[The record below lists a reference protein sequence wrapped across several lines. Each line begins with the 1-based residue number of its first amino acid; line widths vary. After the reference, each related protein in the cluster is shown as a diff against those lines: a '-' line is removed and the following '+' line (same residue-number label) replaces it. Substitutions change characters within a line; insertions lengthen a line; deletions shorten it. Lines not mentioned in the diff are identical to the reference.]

1 MKILVLSAS
10 PNIDATKSIVA
21 AGKERGHE
29 MIVKN
34 PSHLLMLISDS
45 VNGYDRIY
53 DGFDQDE
60 RPERMPTKNY
70 DAIIPRLGSDLGYGC
85 AIVRHLNENLNIF
98 STQTADGIRV
108 AADKLLCQQKL
119 SKEGIRT
126 PKTVIGNKS
135 IFPDWMVKQVGGL
148 PSIAKELT
156 GSQGNT
162 VYPLESNYQTNVFLK
177 NFNKKRKNLL
187 IQGFIDGGSK
197 DIRAIVIDGKVV
209 VAMERTAVKGE
220 LRANISQGGSGKKI
234 ELSPED
240 QEICIKSA
248 RACGHEVAG
257 VDLMRDKDGKSYC
270 IEVNSNYGY
279 GVETITGV
287 DISTP
292 LIEYC
297 ERNYK
302 NGNSA
307 NRETT
312 ARFYGFF
319 ATQQVM
325 SKTDGGN
332 QSYLVH
338 TNNTL
343 KEENY
348 TLKSQL
354 EEMEG
359 RLLLEGIKGNVKK

>member
-1 MKILVLSAS
+1 MKILILSAA

-21 AGKERGHE
+21 AGIARGHE
-29 MIVKN
+29 MIVKH
-34 PSHLLMLISDS
+34 PSHLLMLISDI

-60 RPERMPTKNY
+60 KPERMPTKNY
-70 DAIIPRLGSDLGYGC
+70 DAIIPRLGNDLSYGC
-85 AIVRHLNENLNIF
+85 AIVRHLNENLGIF

-119 SKEGIRT
+119 SKDGIRT

-135 IFPDWMVKQVGGL
+135 IFPDWMIKQVGGL
-148 PSIAKELT
+148 PAIAKELT
-156 GSQGNT
+156 GSQGNA

-177 NFNKKRKNLL
+177 NFNKKSKNLL
-187 IQGFIDGGSK
+187 IQGFIDGNSK

-234 ELSPED
+234 DLSPED
-240 QEICIKSA
+240 QELCIGSA
-248 RACGHEVAG
+248 KACGHEVAG
-257 VDLMRDKDGKSYC
+257 VDMMKDKEGKSYI

-279 GVETITGV
+279 GVEEITGI

-302 NGNSA
+302 SGNSA

-312 ARFYGFF
+312 AHFYGLF
-319 ATQQVM
+319 T
-325 SKTDGGN
+325 K
-332 QSYLVH
+332 QSALNGSSYVVD
-338 TNNTL
+338 
-343 KEENY
+343 
-348 TLKSQL
+348 L
-354 EEMEG
+354 EKRIERFKI
-359 RLLLEGIKGNVKK
+359 RLLTNDLPYKDI

>member
-1 MKILVLSAS
+1 MKILVLSAA

-21 AGKERGHE
+21 AGKNRGHE
-29 MIVKN
+29 MIVKH

-45 VNGYDRIY
+45 INGYDRIY
-53 DGFDQDE
+53 DGFDQEDK
-60 RPERMPTKNY
+60 PDRMTIKSY
-70 DAIIPRLGSDLGYGC
+70 DAIIPRLGNDLGYGC
-85 AIVRHLNENLNIF
+85 SIVRHINENLGIF

-119 SKEGIRT
+119 SKEGVRT

-135 IFPDWMVKQVGGL
+135 IFPDWMIKQIGGL
-148 PSIAKELT
+148 PAIAKELT
-156 GSQGNT
+156 GSQGNA

-177 NFNKKRKNLL
+177 NFNKKSKNLL

-209 VAMERTAVKGE
+209 VAMERTAIKGE

-234 ELSPED
+234 DLSPED
-240 QEICIKSA
+240 QELCIKAA

-257 VDLMRDKDGKSYC
+257 VDLMRDPAGKSYC

-302 NGNSA
+302 TGNSA
-307 NRETT
+307 NKETS
-312 ARFYGFF
+312 ARFYGLF
-319 ATQQVM
+319 ANQQIK
-325 SKTDGGN
+325 SE
-332 QSYLVH
+332 
-338 TNNTL
+338 TNSNYYFNSQIQGL
-343 KEENY
+343 KEDNSSLRSEIRD
-348 TLKSQL
+348 LKQKVIAQG
-354 EEMEG
+354 ME
-359 RLLLEGIKGNVKK
+359 LILKK

>member
-1 MKILVLSAS
+1 MKILILSAS

-21 AGKERGHE
+21 AGEKRDHE

-45 VNGYDRIY
+45 INGYDRVY
-53 DGFDQDE
+53 DGYDRDNK
-60 RPERMPTKNY
+60 PERMAIKNY
-70 DAIIPRLGSDLGYGC
+70 DAIIPRMGSDLGYGC
-85 AIVRHLNENLNIF
+85 AIVRHLNENLGIF
-98 STQTADGIRV
+98 STQTADAIRV

-119 SKEGIRT
+119 SKDGIRT
-126 PKTVIGNKS
+126 PKTVIGYKS
-135 IFPDWMVKQVGGL
+135 IFPDWMINQVGGL

-156 GSQGNT
+156 GSQGNA

-177 NFNKKRKNLL
+177 NFNKKSKNLL
-187 IQGFIDGGSK
+187 IQGFIDGNSK
-197 DIRAIVIDGKVV
+197 DIRAIVIDGKVI

-220 LRANISQGGSGKKI
+220 LRANISQGGSGRKI
-234 ELSPED
+234 ELSEED
-240 QEICIKSA
+240 QQICIKAA

-257 VDLMRDKDGKSYC
+257 VDLMKDRSGKSYI

-279 GVETITGV
+279 GVESITGV

-307 NRETT
+307 NKETT
-312 ARFYGFF
+312 ARFYGFYTSPQS
-319 ATQQVM
+319 AGTINR
-325 SKTDGGN
+325 SN
-332 QSYLVH
+332 ESYLIN
-338 TNNTL
+338 TNNEL
-343 KEENY
+343 KRENASLREELAD
-348 TLKSQL
+348 TQA
-354 EEMEG
+354 
-359 RLLLEGIKGNVKK
+359 RLLIAGLKNNVKK